1 MLMAN
6 PIDLEFDRYLDEL
19 GHSQQQQAA
28 AAGGWHSEAAVIERA
43 RQYLAKCPPAVSGQ
57 NGSAAC
63 YRVACVLRRGFGLT
77 MDEAFD
83 AIRDWNAACE
93 PPWSEHELR
102 HKLKDAEK
110 ADGPLNY
117 LRATKPENFERVKVP
132 AYSQPKAKK
141 TEPQETPAEERIVRT
156 TLREA
161 AMEHL
166 ARLQDGTPKL
176 IRTGIQELD
185 YAVGGGFEFGEMVV
199 VGARPGHGKSAF
211 AMQALDYMI
220 ASGTP
225 CAMMSEEMSKL
236 MLGKRITQLASDIPE
251 HEWAAKFNSLTG
263 QLERHFSNRAEC
275 HIVQHTRDVYTMAE
289 EIGTLVKTEGVRIV
303 CVDYLQLLKNAKKS
317 RYEIVT
323 ESSVVLRQ
331 CCSENKVLMF
341 ALAQIGRGLE
351 SRESFIPNM
360 SDLKESG
367 QIEQDADV
375 VLFLV
380 WPHKIQSSESVD
392 DYWLYVAKNRS
403 RETKRYTIQMRFE
416 ASRQR
421 IVSAGPADA
430 AETQWAI

>member
-28 AAGGWHSEAAVIERA
+28 TAGGWHSEAAVIERA

-185 YAVGGGFEFGEMVV
+185 YAVGGGFEYGEMVV

-289 EIGTLVKTEGVRIV
+289 EIGTLVKAEGVRIV

-421 IVSAGPADA
+421 IVSAGSADA

>member
-1 MLMAN
+1 MAN

-185 YAVGGGFEFGEMVV
+185 YAVGGGFEYGEMVV

-251 HEWAAKFNSLTG
+251 HEWAAKFNFLTG
-263 QLERHFSNRAEC
+263 QLERHFSSRAEC

-289 EIGTLVKTEGVRIV
+289 EIGTLVKAEGVRIV

-421 IVSAGPADA
+421 IVSAGSADA

>member
-1 MLMAN
+1 MAN
-6 PIDLEFDRYLDEL
+6 KNDAQSEFDKFLDEL
-19 GHSQQQQAA
+19 GHREAVAA
-28 AAGGWHSEAAVIERA
+28 PGGWHSESAIIQRA
-43 RQYLAKCPPAVSGQ
+43 MQYIAKMPAAVSGQ

-63 YRVACVLRRGFGLT
+63 FRVACVLRKGFGLT
-77 MDEAFD
+77 LDEAME
-83 AIRDWNAACE
+83 AIGDWNATCE
-93 PPWSEHELR
+93 PPWSEYELK
-102 HKLKDAEK
+102 HKLEDAAK
-110 ADGPLNY
+110 ADGPSNY
-117 LRATKPENFERVKVP
+117 LRATKPENFSKVRVPDYRPQQARKP
-132 AYSQPKAKK
+132 AEQESQP
-141 TEPQETPAEERIVRT
+141 EDRVVRT

-161 AMEHL
+161 ALEHL
-166 ARLQDGTPKL
+166 ARLQQGTPKL
-176 IRTGIQELD
+176 IKTGIVELD

-211 AMQALDYMI
+211 AMQAVDSLIRDGI
-220 ASGTP
+220 P
-225 CAMMSEEMSKL
+225 CAMMSEEMSTM

-251 HEWAAKFNSLTG
+251 AQWASEYANLAG
-263 QLERHFSNRAEC
+263 QMDRHFAARANC

-289 EIGTLVKTEGVRIV
+289 EITTLVKTEGVRIV

-351 SRESFIPNM
+351 SRESYIPNM

-380 WPHKIQSSESVD
+380 WPHKINTQESPD
-392 DYWLYVAKNRS
+392 DYWVYVAKNRS
-403 RETKRYTIQMRFE
+403 RETKRFTLGMKFE
-416 ASRQR
+416 PHRQR
-421 IVSAGPADA
+421 IVSAPKDDFSDVDSN
-430 AETQWAI
+430 WR

>member
-1 MLMAN
+1 MAN

-211 AMQALDYMI
+211 AMQALDYM
-220 ASGTP
+220 
-225 CAMMSEEMSKL
+225 SKL

>member
-1 MLMAN
+1 MAN

-19 GHSQQQQAA
+19 GHGQQQQAA
-28 AAGGWHSEAAVIERA
+28 SSGGWHSEAAVIERA
-43 RQYLAKCPPAVSGQ
+43 RQSLAKCPPAVSGQ

-83 AIRDWNAACE
+83 AISDWNAACE

-110 ADGPLNY
+110 ADGPMNY
-117 LRATKPENFERVKVP
+117 LRATKPENFARVKVP
-132 AYSQPKAKK
+132 TYSQPKAKNHD
-141 TEPQETPAEERIVRT
+141 PQETPAEERIVRT

-166 ARLQDGTPKL
+166 ARLRDGTPKL

-220 ASGTP
+220 GSGVP

-251 HEWAAKFNSLTG
+251 HEWAAKFSSLTG
-263 QLERHFSNRAEC
+263 QLERHFSSRAEC

-289 EIGTLVKTEGVRIV
+289 EIGALVKSEGVRIV

-351 SRESFIPNM
+351 LRESFIPNM

-380 WPHKIQSSESVD
+380 WPHKIQSSESVN

-421 IVSAGPADA
+421 IVSADPADA